1 MYIDPGELNK
11 RIEIYKRV
19 VPAPD
24 ADGYATPSLVCVRR
38 PWAKVS
44 NFTAKEVAMHDA
56 DYLSSTVRFLIRSRP
71 GLTRKMLVK
80 CGETYYEI
88 DHVAALGDH
97 DEYTA
102 VYAKLSTLEAA
113 P

>member
-24 ADGYATPSLVCVRR
+24 ADGYATPSLVCVCR

-71 GLTRKMLVK
+71 GLTGIPITRLTTLPHWGITVNILRFMPSSAHWRLP
-80 CGETYYEI
+80 
-88 DHVAALGDH
+88 H
-97 DEYTA
+97 DAE
-102 VYAKLSTLEAA
+102 
-113 P
+113 

>member
-38 PWAKVS
+38 PWAIW
-44 NFTAKEVAMHDA
+44 AP
-56 DYLSSTVRFLIRSRP
+56 FLLAHRLFEPI
-71 GLTRKMLVK
+71 T
-80 CGETYYEI
+80 
-88 DHVAALGDH
+88 
-97 DEYTA
+97 
-102 VYAKLSTLEAA
+102 
-113 P
+113 